1 MDNGPVDA
9 VSSDRDTEGII
20 KEPVDDPDEVLE
32 AAARRLREE
41 MERNILAA
49 YGPTVLDHWKNPRN
63 LGLLEN
69 PDGYARLQGTCG
81 DTMEMSVRLDGD
93 LVAGCGFQT
102 DGCGSTRVCGSAATW
117 LASNRTLIEALGA
130 VSRRGILEL
139 LGGLP
144 ETDVHCADLA
154 AETLRRSLADA
165 LANRSTS
172 WKRDYRKT

>member
-9 VSSDRDTEGII
+9 LSCDRETEGII
-20 KEPVDDPDEVLE
+20 KEPDDDPDEVLE
-32 AAARRLREE
+32 AGARRLREL
-41 MERNILAA
+41 MERDILAA

-93 LVAGCGFQT
+93 LVTDCGFQT

-117 LASNRTLIEALGA
+117 LATNRTLIEALGA

-165 LANRSTS
+165 LANRSTP